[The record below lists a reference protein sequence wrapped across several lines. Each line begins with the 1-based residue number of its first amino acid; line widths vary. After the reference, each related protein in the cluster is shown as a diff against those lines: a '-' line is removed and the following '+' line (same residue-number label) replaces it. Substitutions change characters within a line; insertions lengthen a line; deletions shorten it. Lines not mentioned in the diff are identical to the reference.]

1 MREIFLLTGSNRG
14 DRQEMIL
21 RASMLIAEKAGSVL
35 KKSSILETPPWGF
48 TDPVAFLNQALE
60 IETDL
65 PPAQLL
71 STLLDIETLLGRTR
85 SARPSGYASR
95 TMDID
100 ILFYG
105 QQVMQTTTLTIPH
118 PRLHERYF
126 ALKPLTEIAPG
137 FIHPVLG
144 KTISQLLQQ
153 LDNQP

>member
-21 RASMLIAEKAGSVL
+21 RASVLIAEKAGSVL
-35 KKSSILETPPWGF
+35 KTSSILETPPWGF

-65 PPAQLL
+65 PPTQLL
-71 STLLDIETLLGRTR
+71 STLHDIETLLGRTR
-85 SARPSGYASR
+85 SAQSSGYASR

-105 QQVMQTTTLTIPH
+105 QKIIQTKTLTIPH

-137 FIHPVLG
+137 FVHPVLG

-153 LDNQP
+153 LDHQL